1 MDRKAEAVCAEDE
14 AIISDKQ
21 KEVVD
26 YSKVTP
32 QTQKRHYAALCSFAV
47 FLRASQ
53 ANGETTETLKEVLER
68 SVQAGESPTVLKY
81 LEPFENPRAHFAQQL
96 RAALKAARTKII
108 GVHSNL
114 EVPIEDTKTIEKAMN
129 LVSEYSDWFRK
140 QAKRTHDYVVVNLRQ
155 LSAFARSKEGDRE
168 KDKDRNKKLSLEA
181 ILFGE
186 GDTANDPIV
195 REFFAGSEHRLR
207 RFFEIFDGVRRL
219 QTTDAVEKG
228 TWKQVK
234 PGIWEGPNGEAMD
247 LNFAEEDLKWLEEH
261 ADDSQ

>member
-140 QAKRTHDYVVVNLRQ
+140 QAESSRKGVVVNLRKLRV
-155 LSAFARSKEGDRE
+155 LSRSKEGDRE
-168 KDKDRNKKLSLEA
+168 EDKERNKKLSLEA

-186 GDTANDPIV
+186 GDAADNPIV
-195 REFFAGSEHRLR
+195 QEFFAGSGHRLG
-207 RFFEIFDGVRRL
+207 RFVDVLDGVRRL
-219 QTTDAVEKG
+219 QKG

-234 PGIWEGPNGEAMD
+234 PGIWEGPNEEVMD
-247 LNFAEEDLKWLEEH
+247 LNFAEEDLKWLGEH
-261 ADDSQ
+261 ADDSE